1 MLDKIFT
8 LLSGGYYGGT
18 FGELLF
24 QMEQAGFFA
33 YVLPFLLIFALVF
46 GILTRT
52 QIFKDNKAINAVLAL
67 VVGLLSLQ
75 FDFVPIFFSEIFPR
89 LGVGLAIILAL
100 LILAGLFFDP
110 KNKLVNYSLLA
121 VGVII
126 FLVVLIQT
134 AGWVGWTSGFFFYD
148 NWPRILMIIIV
159 LALVALV
166 FNSVGP
172 KKTRPQQPPYEGFWA
187 RSPEPQ
193 PSG

>member
-1 MLDKIFT
+1 MLDKILT
-8 LLSGGYYGGT
+8 LQFGGYGGYYGGT

-24 QMEQAGFFA
+24 QMEQAGFFS

-52 QIFKDNKAINAVLAL
+52 QIFKDNKAINGVIAL

-89 LGVGLAIILAL
+89 LGIGLIIILAL

-110 KNKLVNYSLLA
+110 KNKLINYSLLA

-134 AGWVGWTSGFFFYD
+134 FGWVGWSSGFIWYA
-148 NWPRILMIIIV
+148 NWPTIIMVIV
-159 LALVALV
+159 VLGVVALV
-166 FNSVGP
+166 FNSLGP
-172 KKTRPQQPPYEGFWA
+172 KKKWPDYEGFWA
-187 RSPEPQ
+187 KQHGQ
-193 PSG
+193 PPG

>member
-8 LLSGGYYGGT
+8 LQFGGFYGGS
-18 FGELLF
+18 FGNLISS
-24 QMEQAGFFA
+24 MEQAGFFS

-52 QIFKDNKAINAVLAL
+52 QIFKNNKAINAVLAL

-75 FDFVPIFFSEIFPR
+75 FNFVPIFFSEIFPR

-110 KNKLVNYSLLA
+110 KNKLINYSLLFI
-121 VGVII
+121 GFII
-126 FLVVLIQT
+126 FLVVLVQT
-134 AGWVGWTSGFFFYD
+134 FGWVGWTSGFILYD
-148 NWPRILMIIIV
+148 NWPTIIMGIV
-159 LALVALV
+159 VLGIIALV

-172 KKTRPQQPPYEGFWA
+172 KKPLPEMTGFWA
-187 RSPEPQ
+187 Q
-193 PSG
+193 PSKPE

>member
-1 MLDKIFT
+1 MLDKILT
-8 LLSGGYYGGT
+8 LQFGGYGGYYGGT

-24 QMEQAGFFA
+24 QLEQAGFFS

-52 QIFKDNKAINAVLAL
+52 QIFKDNKAINGVIAL
-67 VVGLLSLQ
+67 VVGLLSLK

-89 LGVGLAIILAL
+89 LGIGLAIILAL

-121 VGVII
+121 VGVIV

-134 AGWVGWTSGFFFYD
+134 AGWVGWTSGFLLYD
-148 NWPRILMIIIV
+148 NWPRIVMIIIV
-159 LALVALV
+159 IALLGFVI
-166 FNSVGP
+166 NSMGP
-172 KKTRPQQPPYEGFWA
+172 KKKWPPYTARIFEPAQPPE
-187 RSPEPQ
+187 
-193 PSG
+193 

>member
-1 MLDKIFT
+1 MLDMIFT
-8 LLSGGYYGGT
+8 LQFRGFYGGT
-18 FGELLF
+18 FGNLLS
-24 QMEQAGFFA
+24 QMEQAGFFS

-52 QIFKDNKAINAVLAL
+52 QIFKDNKGINAVIAL
-67 VVGLLSLQ
+67 VVGLLALQ

-89 LGVGLAIILAL
+89 LGIALSIILAL

-110 KNKLVNYSLLA
+110 ENKIVNYGLLA
-121 VGVII
+121 VGVIV

-148 NWPRILMIIIV
+148 RWPTILAIIV
-159 LALVALV
+159 VIALIAFVIH
-166 FNSVGP
+166 SVSP
-172 KKTRPQQPPYEGFWA
+172 KKQFQLPEYKGFWA
-187 RSPEPQ
+187 QPPAQ